1 MKKLIVLFPGIRY
14 STNMPLL
21 YYGRLKY
28 EEKGYE
34 VLHMNYDN
42 TYKEVK
48 TLEEAIKYGKEY
60 ALNKL
65 KDINFLDYDDVVF
78 ISKSM
83 GTVVSGFIEEKLN
96 INVRHIYLTPLNETL
111 NYIKKGKNIIIV
123 VSGTK
128 DKHMDSEILK
138 SHCLK
143 ENINFKLIEGANH
156 RLEIKNDINKNIEIL
171 KEVVKLY

>member
-1 MKKLIVLFPGIRY
+1 
-14 STNMPLL
+14 
-21 YYGRLKY
+21 
-28 EEKGYE
+28 
-34 VLHMNYDN
+34 
-42 TYKEVK
+42 
-48 TLEEAIKYGKEY
+48 
-60 ALNKL
+60 
-65 KDINFLDYDDVVF
+65 
-78 ISKSM
+78 M

-128 DKHMDSEILK
+128 DKHMDSKVLK

-156 RLEIKNDINKNIEIL
+156 RLEIKNNINKNIEIL